1 MNIDA
6 KLNNARTLLNE
17 LGNSIANLVNS
28 SPDVFADPGIK
39 SALDGFLD
47 AFEEAV
53 ERLENPSFRIA
64 TIGTTSSGKSTI
76 VNALIGRKIAP
87 IEAGEMSGGVLT
99 LKHSQESKLIIKETE
114 DAAWETGEWTRLT
127 DDDLYQRIRSVMHS
141 YHEAR
146 QKREY
151 VAPQITAYVSL
162 LPACDPILLGLPPG
176 IGVELIDL
184 PGLKSVQDRTNLATI
199 QQQVNKAFSLVALD
213 YMQVDDSHRK
223 RLLEELKKVVEYLQ
237 GRTDSMIFI
246 LNRVDQRGADDLPL
260 DVRINKLRAEIKET
274 LLLAELPD
282 VLPFNARL
290 LYYAQCAWGA
300 GALNEPST
308 VDKKTR
314 LAFLKAMFRDC
325 MNTIKSQ
332 YTAIQPE
339 TEPQNIQQNIQQKL
353 KNIPSIFQESA
364 EVFRSSNAENT
375 DLRDVLKSLPS
386 VFHKSAEV
394 FRSHVLE
401 DRNLKTWFRE
411 IEDKID
417 RDQPIDDQT
426 MQEIVSYCLEWSGGR
441 ELWQRFQVRVEESFD
456 ELVIFPALVEVF
468 EKYLALSEMLDVL
481 IQTRKIY
488 NQEQVELE
496 RSKIAKI
503 RLELQSNLKK
513 IDKELKSETKQL
525 IGELK
530 TNDTK
535 TKIKIQKDAKKKKRH
550 RFDEIIFAID
560 EVEGDLTKVLVVPV
574 RDSLKKNL
582 GAFEL
587 KDKLQEIT
595 SPALADDIA
604 KTCDNVSRRLS
615 KFSPQSEYLFKSV
628 RADDNN
634 GKKELEHDERY
645 VRLLYHC
652 MRQAIS
658 VRAEFFLQGKVEKF
672 EKALESLIEEQVKRL
687 KICLSEETFAS
698 SINLEKATI
707 SDLRKKLPGDLLK
720 LPEKIFDL
728 EDNIKQK
735 QTKKKEV
742 VGQKTEYET
751 RTKTEYE
758 NYTEYYQS
766 GSCYKS
772 TKSRTKSRPVTR
784 NYTEA
789 VTRDITDDVEYVELF
804 LPSPDLMAKQWLSGI
819 EKGKDSLWDILL
831 DWISQ
836 RLDDVSSI
844 FEESVDDITNLAERA
859 LEKQL
864 RIIEENFEN
873 EKQFWQDFEIKKNRV
888 NALCKKLEKV
898 CSESSL

>member
-1 MNIDA
+1 
-6 KLNNARTLLNE
+6 
-17 LGNSIANLVNS
+17 
-28 SPDVFADPGIK
+28 
-39 SALDGFLD
+39 
-47 AFEEAV
+47 
-53 ERLENPSFRIA
+53 
-64 TIGTTSSGKSTI
+64 
-76 VNALIGRKIAP
+76 
-87 IEAGEMSGGVLT
+87 
-99 LKHSQESKLIIKETE
+99 
-114 DAAWETGEWTRLT
+114 
-127 DDDLYQRIRSVMHS
+127 MHS

-146 QKREY
+146 QKGEY

-199 QQQVNKAFSLVALD
+199 QEQVNKAFSLVALD

-223 RLLEELKKVVEYLQ
+223 RLLEELKKVVQYLH

-260 DVRINKLRAEIKET
+260 DVRINKLREEIKET
-274 LLLAELPD
+274 LSLAELPD

-308 VDKKTR
+308 VDQKTR
-314 LAFLKAMFRDC
+314 LQFLKAIFKDC

-339 TEPQNIQQNIQQKL
+339 TAPQNIQQNIQQKL

-364 EVFRSSNAENT
+364 DIFRSSNAENT
-375 DLRDVLKSLPS
+375 DLREVLKSLPS
-386 VFHKSAEV
+386 VFQKSAEV
-394 FRSHVLE
+394 FRSHVVE
-401 DRNLKTWFRE
+401 NRNLKTWFRE
-411 IEDKID
+411 IEDKVD
-417 RDQPIDDQT
+417 ADQPIDDHT
-426 MQEIVSYCLEWSGGR
+426 MQEIISYCLEWSGGK
-441 ELWQRFQVRVEESFD
+441 ELWRRFQVRVEESFD
-456 ELVIFPALVEVF
+456 KLVIFPALVEVF
-468 EKYLALSEMLDVL
+468 ENYSVLSQRLDVL

-496 RSKIAKI
+496 RDKITKI
-503 RLELQSNLKK
+503 RQDLQTNIKK
-513 IDKELKSETKQL
+513 IGKEFSSEVEQL
-525 IGELK
+525 IGFLK
-530 TNDTK
+530 TNDPK
-535 TKIKIQKDAKKKKRH
+535 APIKVKQDAEKKGRKG
-550 RFDEIIFAID
+550 FSQILNAVN
-560 EVEGDLTKVLVVPV
+560 EVEGDLNKVLVIPV
-574 RDSLKKNL
+574 RDSLKNNL

-587 KDKLQEIT
+587 RDKLQAVT
-595 SPALADDIA
+595 SPALADRIA
-604 KTCDNVSRRLS
+604 KTYDDVSRRLS

-634 GKKELEHDERY
+634 GKKELEHDERH
-645 VRLLYHC
+645 VRFLYHF
-652 MRQAIS
+652 MREAIS
-658 VRAEFFLQGKVEKF
+658 KRAEFSLQGKAKQF
-672 EKALESLIEEQVKRL
+672 EEALGSLVDEQVKRL

-698 SINLEKATI
+698 SINLEQAAI
-707 SDLRKKLPGDLLK
+707 SDLRKKLSHNLPT
-720 LPEKIFDL
+720 LPEKFFDL
-728 EDNIKQK
+728 EANIQQK

-758 NYTEYYQS
+758 SYTEYYQS

-789 VTRDITDDVEYVELF
+789 VTRDITADVEYVELF

-819 EKGKDSLWDILL
+819 EKGKGSLWDILL
-831 DWISQ
+831 DWILR
-836 RLDDVSSI
+836 RLDYVSLI

-864 RIIEENFEN
+864 RIIEDNFEH

-888 NALCKKLEKV
+888 NSVCQKLEEV

>member
-1 MNIDA
+1 MVMNIDA

-99 LKHSQESKLIIKETE
+99 LKHSQESKLIIEKTT
-114 DAAWETGEWTRLT
+114 DAAWETGEWTGLT
-127 DDDLYQRIRSVMHS
+127 NDDLYQRIRSVMHS

-151 VAPQITAYVSL
+151 VAPQITAYVPL
-162 LPACDPILLGLPPG
+162 LPACDPFLLGLPPG

-184 PGLKSVQDRTNLATI
+184 PGLKSVQDRANLATI

-213 YMQVDDSHRK
+213 YMQIDNSHRK

-260 DVRINKLRAEIKET
+260 DVRINKLRAEIKEV
-274 LLLAELPD
+274 LSLPELPD

-308 VDKKTR
+308 VEQKTR
-314 LAFLKAMFRDC
+314 SQLLKAMFQDCAGVIKLNVKENRD
-325 MNTIKSQ
+325 
-332 YTAIQPE
+332 
-339 TEPQNIQQNIQQKL
+339 L
-353 KNIPSIFQESA
+353 KNWF
-364 EVFRSSNAENT
+364 
-375 DLRDVLKSLPS
+375 RDV
-386 VFHKSAEV
+386 
-394 FRSHVLE
+394 E
-401 DRNLKTWFRE
+401 DQVEDNE
-411 IEDKID
+411 I
-417 RDQPIDDQT
+417 IDDET
-426 MQEIVSYCLEWSGGR
+426 MLKILIHSLEWSGGK
-441 ELWQRFQVRVEESFD
+441 ELWRRFQVRVEESFD
-456 ELVIFPALVEVF
+456 KLVIFPALVEVF
-468 EKYLALSEMLDVL
+468 ENYSALSQVLDVL
-481 IQTRKIY
+481 TQTRKIY

-496 RSKIAKI
+496 KNKIAKI
-503 RLELQSNLKK
+503 RQDLQANINK
-513 IDKELKSETKQL
+513 IGKEFSSEIEQL
-525 IGELK
+525 IGGLK
-530 TNDTK
+530 TDDPQARI
-535 TKIKIQKDAKKKKRH
+535 KIKQDAEKKGRKGFSLI
-550 RFDEIIFAID
+550 FDAVS

-587 KDKLQEIT
+587 RDKLQEVT
-595 SPALADDIA
+595 SPTLADDIA
-604 KTCDNVSRRLS
+604 KTYDNVSRRLS
-615 KFSPQSEYLFKSV
+615 KFSTQLEYLFKSV

-634 GKKELEHDERY
+634 GKKELEHDERH

-652 MRQAIS
+652 MREAIS
-658 VRAEFFLQGKVEKF
+658 KRAEFFLQGKAKDF
-672 EKALESLIEEQVKRL
+672 EQALESLVEEQVKRL

-698 SINLEKATI
+698 SINLEQAAI
-707 SDLRKKLPGDLLK
+707 SDLRKKLSQNLPT
-720 LPEKIFDL
+720 LPEKFFDL
-728 EDNIKQK
+728 EDNIKQN

-784 NYTEA
+784 NYTET
-789 VTRDITDDVEYVELF
+789 VTRDITADVEYVELF
-804 LPSPDLMAKQWLSGI
+804 LPSPDLMAKQWSSGI
-819 EKGKDSLWDILL
+819 EKGKGSLWDILL
-831 DWISQ
+831 DWILQ
-836 RLDDVSSI
+836 RLDYVSSI
-844 FEESVDDITNLAERA
+844 FEESVNDITNLAERA
-859 LEKQL
+859 LEQQL
-864 RIIEENFEN
+864 RIIEENFEQ
-873 EKQFWQDFEIKKNRV
+873 EKLFWQNFELQKDKA
-888 NALCKKLEKV
+888 NALCQKLEEDF
-898 CSESSL
+898 SES